1 VESRIARDDARVT
14 GASNGGS
21 TVFYRGELM
30 RRSMVDPTGRI
41 AIVAIPFLKIIR
53 APLRNAQVKTI
64 KIVVMTVAPQRSGTL
79 SKLLAFW
86 ILRYLDQSY
95 HSAPLCS
102 IKCMHDVVPV
112 E

>member
-1 VESRIARDDARVT
+1 
-14 GASNGGS
+14 
-21 TVFYRGELM
+21 M
-30 RRSMVDPTGRI
+30 RRSMVDPTGRM
-41 AIVAIPFLKIIR
+41 AIVAIPFLKTIR
-53 APLRNAQVKTI
+53 SAIEKCAGENH
-64 KIVVMTVAPQRSGTL
+64 KILVMTVAPQRSGTL
-79 SKLLAFW
+79 CKSLAFW